1 MDPPSATRWWNA
13 DWKCILSS
21 DCELWELQQ
30 CTQLRRHYI
39 RPGKQSSTHRQLLQA
54 WCALDETAMREH
66 PWTDCDTESTCSVRK
81 ADTWVRIA
89 KSKIKCWEKQFERNL
104 HAPFNQ
110 WGHLLLKD
118 LLKTMQSAA
127 HTRSENRLID
137 LQIKIRQMLNSKDA
151 STGDN
156 ARALVQKQLARNEK
170 SEYQTAVLYVVLRGT
185 SKCKR

>member
-1 MDPPSATRWWNA
+1 M
-13 DWKCILSS
+13 
-21 DCELWELQQ
+21 
-30 CTQLRRHYI
+30 
-39 RPGKQSSTHRQLLQA
+39 
-54 WCALDETAMREH
+54 
-66 PWTDCDTESTCSVRK
+66 
-81 ADTWVRIA
+81 
-89 KSKIKCWEKQFERNL
+89 
-104 HAPFNQ
+104 
-110 WGHLLLKD
+110 KD

-156 ARALVQKQLARNEK
+156 AGALVQKQLARNEK